1 MKFAVGQP
9 VTRIEDTRLIKGK
22 GTYTDDIKFQNMC
35 YGVFVRSPYAHAKIL
50 SVDIQEAKKMP
61 GVVDIY
67 TGATFTNDGITHMSV
82 IDFLQNK
89 DGSPMSASKRPILAV
104 DRVRHVGDPVV
115 FILAESVNEALDASD
130 LVVIEYEELPSNSDT
145 AKALDTDSPKLF
157 EEFSSNC
164 AVDWGIGSDED
175 WEKVKK
181 EAHHVSHVHLINNRI
196 VVNPI
201 EPRSAISTF
210 DKDSNKYTMHVESQ
224 GPHAMR
230 ERLAN
235 TLNIKEDDIQV
246 ITKDVGGGFGLK
258 MMCFPEYI
266 AVMHASRHLSRPV
279 KWTATRSESFLSDAQ
294 GRDHV
299 TDAYL
304 ALDKDGKFLGVNV
317 GTTAA
322 VGAYLSQYGIF
333 IPTLAAAGMH
343 VGVYNIP
350 VMINNVKVVYTNT
363 VPIDAYRG
371 AGRPEASYVIER
383 LVDQAAKDMSMNPI
397 EIRKINYV

>member
-22 GTYTDDIKFQNMC
+22 GIYTDDIKFQNMC

-50 SVDIQEAKKMP
+50 SVDTQEAKRMP

-67 TGATFTNDGITHMSV
+67 TGETFTKDGITHMSV

-181 EAHHVSHVHLINNRI
+181 EAHHVSHVHL
-196 VVNPI
+196 
-201 EPRSAISTF
+201 
-210 DKDSNKYTMHVESQ
+210 
-224 GPHAMR
+224 
-230 ERLAN
+230 
-235 TLNIKEDDIQV
+235 
-246 ITKDVGGGFGLK
+246 
-258 MMCFPEYI
+258 
-266 AVMHASRHLSRPV
+266 LS
-279 KWTATRSESFLSDAQ
+279 LI
-294 GRDHV
+294 H
-299 TDAYL
+299 
-304 ALDKDGKFLGVNV
+304 
-317 GTTAA
+317 
-322 VGAYLSQYGIF
+322 I
-333 IPTLAAAGMH
+333 
-343 VGVYNIP
+343 
-350 VMINNVKVVYTNT
+350 
-363 VPIDAYRG
+363 
-371 AGRPEASYVIER
+371 
-383 LVDQAAKDMSMNPI
+383 
-397 EIRKINYV
+397 